1 MNRRAL
7 FIAVLVGI
15 LGAFLLVLYQ
25 RRFELEASGGEKV
38 RLLMVVKKIE
48 RGKPITD
55 ESIAVREIPLAYVDD
70 RAIRESEKNKIL
82 GLKVGNAVKEQQLLL
97 WSDLSA
103 NDERK
108 DLSAL
113 VLPGYRAVSIKATQN
128 DMSTALVKPGDY
140 VDVIGVLGGGGN
152 GLNEAKNAVVL
163 LQRVLVLATGMDT
176 SPDQAKDT
184 KEANGYAGDNLLT
197 LSLTL
202 TEAQVIA
209 LASERGRLTVAVRH
223 PDDQARTSGMV
234 DLNINQIVDERERA
248 KIRNVRT
255 GAVPTGPR
263 EITGPGQGQ

>member
-38 RLLMVVKKIE
+38 KLLMAVKRIE

-55 ESIAVREIPLAYVDD
+55 DVIAIREIPLAYVDE
-70 RAIRESEKNKIL
+70 RAIRETEKNKIL
-82 GLKVGNAVKEQQLLL
+82 GLKMGNTVKEQQLLH
-97 WSDLSA
+97 WSDLMA
-103 NDERK
+103 TDERK

-113 VLPGYRAVSIKATQN
+113 VLPGYRAVSIKAARDDT
-128 DMSTALVKPGDY
+128 SIALIKPGDY
-140 VDVIGVLGGGGN
+140 VDVIGVIGASTAV
-152 GLNEAKNAVVL
+152 NEAKNAVVL
-163 LQRVLVLATGMDT
+163 LQRVLVLATGTDT

-184 KEANGYAGDNLLT
+184 REANPYASENLLT

-202 TEAQVIA
+202 TEAQVLA
-209 LASERGRLTVAVRH
+209 LAAERGRLAVAVRH
-223 PDDQARTSGMV
+223 PDDQARTSGIV
-234 DLNINQIVDERERA
+234 DLNFNQIVDERERA

-255 GAVPTGPR
+255 GPR
-263 EITGPGQGQ
+263 DLTAPGQAQ